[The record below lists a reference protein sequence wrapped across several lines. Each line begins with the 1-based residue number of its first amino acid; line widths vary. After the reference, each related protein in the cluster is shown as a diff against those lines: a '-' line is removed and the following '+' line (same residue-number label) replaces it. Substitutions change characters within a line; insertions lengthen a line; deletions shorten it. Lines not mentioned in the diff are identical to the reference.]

1 MSSLKAEEK
10 LQTLIDYNHN
20 NDGKDKNHF
29 QFRCWFM
36 KQFEET
42 HQADDDAC
50 SLEDF
55 TVYFLNS
62 LRQHTEAHLKATGGV
77 GGSDTPKCQTPVKT
91 AKPNLTQDDSLA
103 ARFLTSYQDNNTS
116 TPNKSIRNELSQT
129 SHADWT
135 SNSMPRLSTSVDRSN
150 ASHKNLTSTPVK
162 RNVSGNNSRRL
173 STTPGSTNK
182 SASTSICLGDFLVVN
197 TSTGHNRSNK
207 KKNTSATNVTQ
218 GGGGGGVGGAAAAA
232 EKPKK
237 RVQPISISKKV
248 DKSANNSSV
257 FAGESSFSNE
267 NNILKISHTEVE
279 DKEQCAILAARKIL
293 KSNASEITKELVGT
307 SPAPAPGNALAS
319 SGLVVASTPTKS
331 KNLLA
336 MDDMSLDFEDLAE
349 NKLLHRLAD
358 IYVILID
365 NHLTTNFLNDLSFL
379 LNLLN
384 AMPSVSPDIV
394 ADAFKKLELQETE
407 TNPSKIL
414 QCLEN
419 LRYAIYF
426 ALLSLCQLKERLV
439 QLDSKTLKVVL
450 TNERFSYFP
459 EATRSYLLDI
469 YQRKQQIIAENP
481 MHDASFC
488 LDTKTTGQNNV
499 YFQHEQDSRHNFTSQ
514 QEFANFRP
522 QRDLFCKCLKL
533 WEANHLN
540 PNWKFA
546 VEIKPIIREIFQQ
559 SENCVNMAHFAKLF
573 VSQLLLSA
581 SSAATPEEIGLE
593 VDLQKFSKL
602 TQRLIAPSQF
612 SVDYQFPRAQAFFRD
627 FILNSR
633 SLAFVEQL
641 KMELY
646 SELLSLND
654 STFDHISITKA
665 DNEPDNNDN
674 SLIADMGQHEQ
685 VAVRPD
691 VLNSMLILAKFLGFT
706 ICMPFVSQANGSNVV
721 IPPAMEKKQL
731 RLRSLIQPGFDL
743 HTVLQEGIEQ
753 GKLLITIPWMVQY
766 LCMLDSITIQLEI
779 YIKTLKLMF
788 ALYWYLG
795 GSNVGKTSLNPTS
808 CFMIASCLGW
818 LFDSQQYLIEQYY
831 QFRSDLNEN
840 KEILDY
846 LKAKLESGQEDGQHQ
861 QICPSSAELNLNP
874 LLESLLPVAC
884 PFLGE
889 FRVSIMPAKY
899 AQTKYASRTGRYRH
913 ITTRLAELS
922 PAAKEGNK
930 SSLGSPLDTSKT
942 TQKNLMQAFRQVQN
956 SSTRQMLGFCAE
968 RAYKCVVKD
977 GQLKILLPAKS
988 NADSEVNEICSCDYP
1003 VVLNKITKIYA
1014 TARRDAI
1021 AQWNEA
1027 IPKMLDK
1034 RIKNSLDSL
1043 LPEETPNILKKTY
1056 FMLIKNDA
1064 EKKISQWFYGNIL
1077 RDNYFCVEL
1086 QSMANKLCSVN
1097 KTKQPSELKIVK
1109 EVPRVSELIDNLQ
1122 YWLHCTSLRIE
1133 LFKDSKPIVDLMH
1146 NIVQSFENVLPT
1158 ILYRLM
1164 ATNIIQLLQH
1174 IITANCGH
1182 LTTELIEAS
1191 CQVLIHPNMRK
1202 ALETSSQNSP
1212 KNTDE
1217 EQQQLSSATPAPN
1230 NAYDGLVTIAFLQ
1243 TLALR
1248 SECYT
1253 AFGTLLIAMIRRHVI
1268 SLSYTNSLFVNIFKY
1283 DWHPQQLNEISNMLR
1298 NIAQNTKDVSNTC
1311 SDDSI
1316 GGGGDDEDDD
1326 EKSNLFMDM
1335 LADLSR
1341 DIDLY

>member
-1 MSSLKAEEK
+1 MSSSSKPEEQ
-10 LQTLIDYNHN
+10 LQHIVDYE
-20 NDGKDKNHF
+20 GEKEKF
-29 QFRCWFM
+29 PQWFM
-36 KQFEET
+36 RQFQEIPPNG
-42 HQADDDAC
+42 C

-62 LRQHTEAHLKATGGV
+62 LRQHTEQHLKVNSTAAG
-77 GGSDTPKCQTPVKT
+77 GGSDTPKCQTPIKT
-91 AKPNLTQDDSLA
+91 PKPATNQTHDDSLA
-103 ARFLTSYQDNNTS
+103 VRFLTSHNAAAS
-116 TPNKSIRNELSQT
+116 TPNQSTRNEISQT
-129 SHADWT
+129 SFGDWT
-135 SNSMPRLSTSVDRSN
+135 NNHHSVPRLSTSVDRSN
-150 ASHKNLTSTPVK
+150 ISHKNLTSTPVK
-162 RNVSGNNSRRL
+162 RNTSGGNSRRL

-182 SASTSICLGDFLVVN
+182 SASTSLCLGDFLVVSTP
-197 TSTGHNRSNK
+197 TSHNRSNK
-207 KKNTSATNVTQ
+207 KKNTSGTNVTQ
-218 GGGGGGVGGAAAAA
+218 HSVGGGGGTASAAD
-232 EKPKK
+232 KPKK

-248 DKSANNSSV
+248 DKSSANNSV

-279 DKEQCAILAARKIL
+279 DKDQCAIMAARKTL
-293 KSNASEITKELVGT
+293 KSNASEITKELAPQLVTTNLPLT
-307 SPAPAPGNALAS
+307 SSTSLVLA
-319 SGLVVASTPTKS
+319 ASTPTKT
-331 KNLLA
+331 KNPLTIID
-336 MDDMSLDFEDLAE
+336 DDMPPLDFEDMVG

-358 IYVILID
+358 IYVILIT

-384 AMPSVSPDIV
+384 AAPAACISSNTV
-394 ADAFKKLELQETE
+394 ADAFKKLELQDIDDAART
-407 TNPSKIL
+407 SKIL
-414 QCLEN
+414 RCLEN
-419 LRYAIYF
+419 LKYAIYF
-426 ALLSLCQLKERLV
+426 ALQCLCQLKERLAN
-439 QLDSKTLKVVL
+439 LDSKTLKVVL

-459 EATRSYLLDI
+459 EDMRNYLLDI
-469 YQRKQQIIAENP
+469 YQKKQQIIADNP

-488 LDTKTTGQNNV
+488 LDSKTTTGQNNV
-499 YFQHEQDSRHNFTSQ
+499 YFQQEQDTRHNFSSH

-546 VEIKPIIREIFQQ
+546 IEIKPIIREIFQQ

-627 FILNSR
+627 FILNAR
-633 SLAFVEQL
+633 SLPFAEQL

-654 STFDHISITKA
+654 STFDHVNINKTEA
-665 DNEPDNNDN
+665 DNNDN
-674 SLIADMGQHEQ
+674 SLIADMAQHEQ
-685 VAVRPD
+685 VAVRPEI
-691 VLNSMLILAKFLGFT
+691 LNAMLILAKFLGFT
-706 ICMPFVSQANGSNVV
+706 ISLPYSNCGI
-721 IPPAMEKKQL
+721 IPPSMEKKQI
-731 RLRSLIQPGFDL
+731 RLRSLLQPSFDL
-743 HTVLQEGIEQ
+743 HNVLKDGVEK

-766 LCMLDSITIQLEI
+766 LCMLDNITLQLEVHI
-779 YIKTLKLMF
+779 RALKLMF

-795 GSNVGKTSLNPTS
+795 DPAAADSSILNRTS
-808 CFMIASCLGW
+808 CFIIASCLGW

-831 QFRSDLNEN
+831 QFRSDPIEN
-840 KEILDY
+840 REFLEY
-846 LKAKLESGQEDGQHQ
+846 LKSKLQNNQEDCQEICSSSQ
-861 QICPSSAELNLNP
+861 QDTADGGLNH

-922 PAAKEGNK
+922 PAAVTAKDDDKPTAGG
-930 SSLGSPLDTSKT
+930 SLLDTSRT
-942 TQKNLMQAFRQVQN
+942 TQKNLMQAFIQSQN
-956 SSTRQMLGFCAE
+956 SSTRQMLGFCGE

-988 NADSEVNEICSCDYP
+988 KADQEVNEINSCDYNT
-1003 VVLNKITKIYA
+1003 VFNKIKHIYSSA
-1014 TARRDAI
+1014 RHTAI
-1021 AQWNEA
+1021 GKWNED

-1034 RIKNSLDSL
+1034 RIKNSLESL
-1043 LPEETPNILKKTY
+1043 LPEETPDILKKTY
-1056 FMLIKNDA
+1056 FMIIKKDA
-1064 EKKISQWFYGNIL
+1064 EKRISQWFYGNIL

-1086 QSMANKLCSVN
+1086 PTMANKLCSAN
-1097 KTKQPSELKIVK
+1097 KTKQPSELKILN
-1109 EVPRVSELIDNLQ
+1109 EVPSVSELIDNLQ
-1122 YWLHCTSLRIE
+1122 YWLHCTSLRVE

-1146 NIVQSFENVLPT
+1146 NIRQSFDNVLPT

-1174 IITANCGH
+1174 IITANCKH
-1182 LTTELIEAS
+1182 LSDELIDAS
-1191 CQVLIHPNMRK
+1191 CKIFLHPNMRK
-1202 ALETSSQNSP
+1202 ALEMSAKHTTEEQSSQRP
-1212 KNTDE
+1212 
-1217 EQQQLSSATPAPN
+1217 LGI
-1230 NAYDGLVTIAFLQ
+1230 YDGLVTIAFLQ
-1243 TLALR
+1243 SLALR
-1248 SECYT
+1248 TECYT
-1253 AFGTLLIAMIRRHVI
+1253 AFGNLIISMIKQQI
-1268 SLSYTNSLFVNIFKY
+1268 ITMSYTNSLFVNIFKY

-1298 NIAQNTKDVSNTC
+1298 TIAKNTTDVPTNTSC
-1311 SDDSI
+1311 SRDSDNDDDN
-1316 GGGGDDEDDD
+1316 GEEEEDD